1 MPTLAYPLTA
11 TNFNEEQCQEIMK
24 RALAS
29 TLPAMGINRHF
40 PRVVAHGPGSHQ
52 GLEIPNLYTEQ
63 LIAHIITLL
72 WFGPQ
77 QNDPT
82 GHLLNLAAEDF
93 RLEAGLSGQ
102 LFQMLLEIFPY
113 LTTSWFLQTWHQCQ
127 LLDIGIK
134 RDVKDFERPRR
145 YDKEIMCL
153 FIQHGI
159 RGTELATM
167 NRCQMYI
174 HTMYLSDIC
183 TGDGKAIDTRFWIG
197 KEKCHSTFRWP
208 RTE

>member
-1 MPTLAYPLTA
+1 MP
-11 TNFNEEQCQEIMK
+11 
-24 RALAS
+24 
-29 TLPAMGINRHF
+29 
-40 PRVVAHGPGSHQ
+40 
-52 GLEIPNLYTEQ
+52 
-63 LIAHIITLL
+63 
-72 WFGPQ
+72 
-77 QNDPT
+77 
-82 GHLLNLAAEDF
+82 
-93 RLEAGLSGQ
+93 
-102 LFQMLLEIFPY
+102 LEIFPY
-113 LTTSWFLQTWHQCQ
+113 LTTSWFSQTWHQCQ
-127 LLDIGIK
+127 LLDIDIK

-174 HTMYLSDIC
+174 HVMYLSDIC